1 MKNFLITILVVSS
14 FTLQAQEWMDA
25 SFGTNG
31 IVTTN
36 FPLNGLDEIQK
47 LLTQPDG
54 KIIAIGNTRNA
65 TNFYDIGIARYLEN
79 GTLDPSFGTAGV
91 DGITILDI
99 QNEQN
104 TVTDAFLQSDGKF
117 VVLSSLKYA
126 NNTTDIVLT
135 RFLSNGTV
143 DTSFGTNGSTIFGIN
158 TNPEDNEAGYG
169 ILKLAD
175 DRILVV
181 GTYEEDTAT
190 TPVYTLLTVFTTNG
204 SVDVTFG
211 TNGYLTFNI
220 GNDNYSYADKAV
232 QLNDG
237 KIVFCG
243 TYTSNVTNDDNAFVA
258 KINLD
263 GSLDTTFA
271 NNGVFTLDLN
281 TALSLYSYD
290 SAVNLAV
297 STDGKIGVVGFTATD
312 TYYDYLFFVL
322 QANGT
327 LDPTF
332 SINGYHVWDHNGDA
346 NTLFSIASQE
356 DGKWLVSGDYF
367 SQNGADTEGKFYVS
381 RLNADGNFDA
391 TFGVNGAIT
400 FDINATYLYTQSST
414 MAIDSQG
421 RIILGGFWYNN
432 SSLDFAV
439 ARLLTPELLEET
451 IFFNE
456 KHANLQLINPI
467 NKNIIIFN
475 TSNNN
480 ERMNV
485 MIYNSLGN
493 LVYSKEN
500 IFLISNEVTI
510 PFDAYSKGVYYI
522 QIQAIKQQK
531 KQTYKILK
539 I

>member
-1 MKNFLITILVVSS
+1 MKNFLTTLLITCS
-14 FTLQAQEWMDA
+14 FTLQAQEWMDT

-36 FPLNGLDEIQK
+36 FPLNGLDAIQK

-54 KIIAIGNTRNA
+54 KIIAIGNTRSA

-91 DGITILDI
+91 DGITVFDI
-99 QNEQN
+99 QNAQN

-117 VVLSSLKYA
+117 VVLSSVKYT
-126 NNTTDIVLT
+126 NNSTDFALT
-135 RFLSNGTV
+135 RFLPNGTV
-143 DTSFGTNGSTIFGIN
+143 DISFGTNGSTIFGIN
-158 TNPEDNEAGYG
+158 ANPEDNEAGYG
-169 ILKLAD
+169 LLKLAD
-175 DRILVV
+175 NRILVV

-190 TPVYTLLTVFTTNG
+190 NPVYTLLTVFTSDG
-204 SVDVTFG
+204 LVDITFG

-243 TYTSNVTNDDNAFVA
+243 TYTSNTTNDDNAFVA

-263 GSLDTTFA
+263 GSLDNSFA
-271 NNGVFTLDLN
+271 NNGIFTLDLN
-281 TALSLYSYD
+281 TATSLYSYD
-290 SAVNLAV
+290 SAINLAV
-297 STDGKIGVVGFTATD
+297 SSEGKIGIVGFTATD

-322 QANGT
+322 QTNGS

-332 SINGYHVWDHNGDA
+332 SNNGIFIWDHNGDA

-367 SQNGADTEGKFYVS
+367 SPNGAETEGKFYVS
-381 RLNADGNFDA
+381 RFTVNGNLDA
-391 TFGVNGAIT
+391 TFGINGTIT
-400 FDINATYLYTQSST
+400 FDINATYQYTQSST
-414 MAIDSQG
+414 MTIDAQG
-421 RIILGGFWYNN
+421 RIVLGGFWYNN
-432 SSLDFAV
+432 SNLDFAV
-439 ARLLTPELLEET
+439 ARLLTPELLEESY
-451 IFFNE
+451 FFN
-456 KHANLQLINPI
+456 KKDITFHLKNPI
-467 NKNIIIFN
+467 NENIIIFN
-475 TSNNN
+475 TSNHI
-480 ERMNV
+480 EMMNV
-485 MIYNSLGN
+485 TIYNSLGN
-493 LVYSKEN
+493 LVYSREN
-500 IFLISNEVTI
+500 VALTSNEVTI
-510 PFDAYSKGVYYI
+510 PFSNYSKGVYYI
-522 QIQAIKQQK
+522 QFQYGNSQK